1 MPVSSRTD
9 LIENLIEA
17 DHIVLAGLRAYDLAI
32 GKIDAETIANGARRM
47 AQAGHG
53 EAEIEAFVAEV
64 KESRKGA
71 RRALHR
77 KLWLEALMAIGV
89 PIEPNAEEV

>member
-1 MPVSSRTD
+1 MPSHTD
-9 LIENLIEA
+9 LLGTLVQA

-32 GKIDAETIANGARRM
+32 GKIDAETIANGTRRM
-47 AQAGHG
+47 VQAGHS

-64 KESRKGA
+64 KGSRTEA

-77 KLWLEALMAIGV
+77 KLWLEALVAISV
-89 PIEPNAEEV
+89 PIQPDSGEV